1 MTTEYTLPPKA
12 TPTNHGHTAASWILV
27 LGVLAGALIAGV
39 GMAIP
44 ANNVVVVGIVLMAAS
59 AAASFVARRLG
70 HGQELAERRTA
81 DWYSE
86 A

>member
-1 MTTEYTLPPKA
+1 MTTEYTLPPQA

-27 LGVLAGALIAGV
+27 LGVLAGAVIAGV
-39 GMAIP
+39 GMALA
-44 ANNVVVVGIVLMAAS
+44 ANNVVIVGLVVMILAAVAS
-59 AAASFVARRLG
+59 AGARMLG
-70 HGQELAERRTA
+70 HGQELTQRRHA